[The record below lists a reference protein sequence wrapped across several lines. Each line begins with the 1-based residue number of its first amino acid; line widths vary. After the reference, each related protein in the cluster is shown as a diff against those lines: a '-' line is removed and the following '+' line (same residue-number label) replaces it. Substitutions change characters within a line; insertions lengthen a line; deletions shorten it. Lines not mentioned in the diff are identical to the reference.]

1 MRNKPSYSIFKNAKY
16 AFDGV
21 ITAFHGEVSFKLE
34 LLFGFF
40 ITVGIVFLPLTLF
53 SKLIL
58 FITMVLVMVVE
69 LLNSSIENVVDLVT
83 SDIHPLA
90 KNAKDIGAA
99 AVLFTVVLHL
109 VCWAVI
115 VYSEIL

>member
-16 AFDGV
+16 ALDGV
-21 ITAFHGEVSFKLE
+21 ITAFDGEVSFKLE
-34 LLFGFF
+34 LFFGFF
-40 ITVGIVFLPLTLF
+40 ITLGIVFLPLTLF

-90 KNAKDIGAA
+90 KDIGAA